1 MSKSTRKPRLE
12 KPRPDFPLFPHDP
25 TNPNR
30 SRWAKKIRG
39 HLHYFGKVLPDDPQG
54 EKALALWLDQK
65 DDLLAGRKPRPKV
78 DDTLTVEG
86 LVNAWLHSKR
96 QRVDSGELAIRT
108 WQGYKSLGV
117 LIVESLGRSRAA
129 SDIGPDDFQG
139 LRAAFAKRWGPGK
152 LATAVTHTRSIWKW
166 AYQAGLLATQQRFG
180 EDFSKPS
187 AKVQRQARNER
198 GPRMLSPV
206 EVLAILDAA
215 DPTVKAMTLL
225 GINGGIGNTDLALL
239 PVDALDLDGG
249 WLTLPRS
256 KTAIVRRIPLWAETI
271 DAIRTVLDQRP
282 EPKRGNEGL
291 LFLAPN
297 GSNYICGRYGTA
309 VSKLFQKTCQAAGV
323 TGRTFYDAR
332 RTFATVADGAKD
344 PAAVSA
350 LMGHSPKAGDMTAV
364 YRQGI
369 SDDRLRAVVDHVHAW
384 LFGGRDDD
392 GGRGPGDRGDDD
404 RRDPRNGTAPAS
416 DSTRVVRAVQRCL
429 EAIAAAEGPDKAV
442 LQSVWNSSEIALAL
456 SGDSWTVQRFLTT
469 WGDDRSQDQDQ
480 DQRPRLRL
488 VTAG

>member
-1 MSKSTRKPRLE
+1 MSKSTSRKPERQDA
-12 KPRPDFPLFPHDP
+12 RPFQHA
-25 TNPNR
+25 
-30 SRWAKKIRG
+30 SGRWAKKCRG
-39 HLHYFGKVLPDDPQG
+39 SFVYLGRVADDPTG
-54 EKALALWLDQK
+54 EAAWQKWLDIR
-65 DDLLAGRKPRPKV
+65 DDVRAGRKPRPKA

-86 LVNAWLHSKR
+86 LINQWLHSKR

-117 LIVESLGRSRAA
+117 LIVETLGRTRAA
-129 SDIGPDDFQG
+129 SDIGSEDFQG
-139 LRAAFAKRWGPGK
+139 LRAVFAKRWGPGK

-344 PAAVSA
+344 PAATSSI
-350 LMGHSPKAGDMTAV
+350 MGHAPKSGDMSAI
-364 YRQGI
+364 YRQRV
-369 SDDRLRAVVDHVHAW
+369 DDSRLRAVVDHVHDW
-384 LFGGRDDD
+384 LFDQVD
-392 GGRGPGDRGDDD
+392 GPDSGPGTDD
-404 RRDPRNGTAPAS
+404 RQDGRKGTAPAS

-480 DQRPRLRL
+480 DQRPKLRL

>member
-1 MSKSTRKPRLE
+1 MAHSSRVSRLE

-54 EKALALWLDQK
+54 EKALALWLDTK

-78 DDTLTVEG
+78 DEGLTVES
-86 LVNAWLHSKR
+86 LVNAWLHAKR

-108 WQGYKSLGV
+108 WQGYKSLGL

-139 LRAAFAKRWGPGK
+139 LRAVFAKRWGPGK

-187 AKVQRQARNER
+187 AKVQRQARNEK
-198 GPRMLSPV
+198 GPRMFSPV

-225 GINGGIGNTDLALL
+225 GINGGIGNTDLAML

-249 WLTLPRS
+249 WLTLPRC
-256 KTAIVRRIPLWAETI
+256 KTAIVRRIPLWNETVE
-271 DAIRTVLDQRP
+271 AIRAVLAQRP

-309 VSKLFQKTCQAAGV
+309 VSKLFQRTATAAGV

-332 RTFATVADGAKD
+332 RTFATVADAAKD

-350 LMGHSPKAGDMTAV
+350 IMGHAPKSGDMSAI
-364 YRQGI
+364 YRQRV
-369 SDDRLRAVVDHVHAW
+369 DDARLRAVVDVVRRW
-384 LFGGRDDD
+384 LFGQDD
-392 GGRGPGDRGDDD
+392 GPDGKPGDGDRHDARKGTQQAQDGTAIQRAVIKCLQAIETASEAD
-404 RRDPRNGTAPAS
+404 RR
-416 DSTRVVRAVQRCL
+416 
-429 EAIAAAEGPDKAV
+429 V
-442 LQSVWNSSEIALAL
+442 LQSVWNASEIALAL
-456 SGDSWTVQRFLTT
+456 SGDTYTVQRFIST
-469 WGDDRSQDQDQ
+469 WGTGEDDDDQD
-480 DQRPRLRL
+480 RPAVDARPLLR
-488 VTAG
+488 VVG